1 MTIIF
6 STSVSKTIMSNLE
19 KARQDSGNGGSL
31 VGRAPFEH
39 SFSIT
44 STDTEITNIAAT
56 GNIVPVTIMPPE
68 VFDSTENVNFTTDVW
83 SFGVLLWEMFTGGE
97 DVNRHLERLHANSS
111 RGLPYSSK
119 LC

>member
-1 MTIIF
+1 M
-6 STSVSKTIMSNLE
+6 
-19 KARQDSGNGGSL
+19 

-68 VFDSTENVNFTTDVW
+68 VFDSTENLNFTTDVW
-83 SFGVLLWEMFTGGE
+83 SFGILLWEMFTGGE
-97 DVNRHLERLHANSS
+97 DVNKHMDHLHATASKSLPFSS
-111 RGLPYSSK
+111 E
-119 LC
+119 